1 MNPLPRIEHGHSGNI
16 SFNPR
21 RKVSRVILLAVYC
34 GMMLCVFGVLGV
46 RLFQL
51 TIVRGAYYRDLA
63 EHNRIHEITIESRRG
78 TITDRTGMV
87 LVSSNTADPSQDAAR
102 YISHRT
108 YVNGEVFAPIIGYR
122 QMADEVDI
130 ASNPCMNPLKSGD
143 KTGKKGIE
151 QIQNCSLA
159 GKNGKKLIEVDAHGA
174 AIRTLS
180 IIPPQDGDTIR
191 LSVDAK
197 LQTKAYELLKG
208 KKGAIVAYQPNTGDV
223 LALVSSPSYNPQA
236 FEDGTPEVSGYFTSP
251 DKPLFSRPTEGT
263 YPPGSLFKLSMAAG
277 VLEEKKMDENTIVED
292 KGSITAGPLTFHN
305 WYFLEYG
312 KTDGMVNMVKAI
324 QRSNDIFFYKVGE
337 TLGPELMKS
346 WAEKFGYGKKTGI
359 GLVENEGLLPSP
371 FWKTETLK
379 EQWYLGDSYN
389 LSIGQGFVLTTPAQV
404 NVATSIL
411 ANNGVLC
418 RPKLLRDEAP
428 NCKPIGLSDSTIT
441 TVRQGMLGACQ
452 PGGTGWPFFEF
463 MVNKEKVAVGCKT
476 GTAESHGEN
485 TKPHAWFTVFAPFD
499 SPQIALT
506 VLIEEAGQ
514 GSDEAAPIAKQLLQ
528 MYLGG

>member
-1 MNPLPRIEHGHSGNI
+1 MNPLPNI

-34 GMMLCVFGVLGV
+34 GIMLSVFGILGV

-63 EHNRIHEITIESRRG
+63 EHNRIREIIIEAKRG

-87 LVSSNTADPSQDAAR
+87 LASNQSSDPSIDASR
-102 YISHRT
+102 YTSHRT
-108 YVNGEVFAPIIGYR
+108 YINGEVFAPVIGYR
-122 QMADEVDI
+122 QIADETDI
-130 ASNPCMNPLKSGD
+130 ASNPCLNPLKPGD

-151 QIQNCSLA
+151 QIQNCALA
-159 GKNGKKLIEVDAHGA
+159 GKNGKKLIEVDARGV

-180 IIPPQDGDTIR
+180 ILPPQDGDTVK
-191 LSVDAK
+191 LSIDGK
-197 LQTKAYELLKG
+197 LQAKADELLKG
-208 KKGAIVAYQPNTGDV
+208 KKGAIVAYQPSTGDV

-236 FEDGTPEVSGYFTSP
+236 FEDGSPEVSGYFTSS
-251 DKPLFSRPTEGT
+251 DKPLFSRATEGA
-263 YPPGSLFKLSMAAG
+263 YPPGSLFKLSMATG
-277 VLEEKKMDENTIVED
+277 VLEEKMMDENTIVED

-305 WYFLEYG
+305 WYYLEYG
-312 KTDGMVNMVKAI
+312 KTDGPVNMVKAI
-324 QRSNDIFFYKVGE
+324 RRSNDIFFYKVGE
-337 TLGPELMKS
+337 TLGPNLMKS

-359 GLVENEGLLPSP
+359 GLAENEGLLPSP

-379 EQWYLGDSYN
+379 EQWYLGDTYN
-389 LSIGQGFVLTTPAQV
+389 LSIGQGYVLTTPAQV

-418 RPKLLRDEAP
+418 QPKLLRDGAP
-428 NCKPIGLSDSTIT
+428 KCKSIGVSDSTIA
-441 TVRQGMLGACQ
+441 TVRAGMLAACQ

-463 MVNKEKVAVGCKT
+463 MVNKEPVAVGCKT
-476 GTAESHGEN
+476 GTAESHGDN
-485 TKPHAWFTVFAPFD
+485 SKPHAWFTIFAPFD
-499 SPQIALT
+499 TPQIAMT

-514 GSDEAAPIAKQLLQ
+514 GSDQAAPIAKELLQ